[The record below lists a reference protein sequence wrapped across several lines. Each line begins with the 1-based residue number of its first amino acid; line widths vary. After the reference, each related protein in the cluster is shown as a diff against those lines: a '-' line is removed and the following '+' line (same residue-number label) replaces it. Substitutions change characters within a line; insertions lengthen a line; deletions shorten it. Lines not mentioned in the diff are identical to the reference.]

1 MDFQINSKKLWET
14 TIASS
19 KVTLGLLSAF
29 EGNGYNLIEEVI
41 GPLKKLIENGGNL
54 QQLEQNQRTSSIIP
68 EPITLKLPLTN
79 TPVRT
84 HRPYTVQRHDA
95 MEPNWERIDQ
105 NTIRVHLGNG
115 KYITSIAVT
124 TEAQLET
131 IIPEIRGSDFI
142 TIDCEFL
149 GMKKEMPILKLL
161 QIAVSKE
168 KGYAIQVDLVG
179 LEGIT
184 RHLKPVLEDTS
195 VNQIGWAYRGDAM
208 AIECYL
214 KDIDMAPVLDLQAK
228 LKPIAVEELSLGSA
242 VDRYA
247 KDWEGYND
255 FMTIKQFRDNFSF
268 SAHDCIWTKTPL
280 PAKALVYSIF
290 DVVCLFALAEAVSQ
304 YPNSEQH
311 YWPLTITHGSNPK
324 ALNRWQTQ
332 RAIGKNSSHPSP
344 IASTSP
350 PESARPTNRKK
361 KHFPPAPEFYDDN
374 DPQFQKDMQ
383 DALKRSKQEYISSVG
398 KQDGASGSNSHIDE
412 EKNGLGENNWHEE
425 EEEQDVSIY
434 ESEDDWRKDLDDSDN
449 VVHFTKENK
458 VPSPTITVS
467 SGNWGVREEHST
479 SENNLF
485 RSWPYERNTK
495 NSTPTPRNDDKPLPV
510 SQSIS
515 PSRSFSPRNTFAS
528 PKSRNIRSPN
538 VSNSHFQAK
547 PERDRYSADLKN
559 RSSGDQSGKF
569 SWGSHK
575 PQEMAEESWSRF
587 AIESGNLWQKGKDA
601 DLKDISSKPVVSAS
615 APVTPQVNKAKK
627 TFNTL
632 VNNFNINQSESN
644 DNWDTIDEQPRTME
658 MQMNQ
663 VPIRHNFSGPKVVN
677 PYDDEFD
684 DDDDDD
690 DDDEEDDE
698 VTKKNDKSSIPE
710 DSPTLADDIYLT
722 EAPYYLSVHKITAFE
737 HLNLIN
743 IPTQPYVAA
752 ITYHVVGERREM
764 AIKALQIYIA
774 TEDKGDSYTVV
785 LDQACLLKDRNR
797 IAGTKFGYL
806 LTHPDVKRVTW
817 FISFVQEKV
826 KEKLNFYIG
835 PSTDVSFMVAADL
848 GKEQS
853 FHNAAGHYLRQ
864 WSDWEKYY
872 EQKTNQDKAANKS
885 FGYAP
890 WDEKKL
896 RDAVLEHSAFCGL
909 VLYKLYKYPKSIDH
923 VDEKEFAA

>member
-1 MDFQINSKKLWET
+1 M
-14 TIASS
+14 
-19 KVTLGLLSAF
+19 
-29 EGNGYNLIEEVI
+29 
-41 GPLKKLIENGGNL
+41 PLK
-54 QQLEQNQRTSSIIP
+54 TS
-68 EPITLKLPLTN
+68 LTN

-124 TEAQLET
+124 TEAQLEA

-142 TIDCEFL
+142 TMDCEFL
-149 GMKKEMPILKLL
+149 GLKKEMPILKLI

-184 RHLKPVLEDTS
+184 RHLKPVLEDDS

-228 LKPIAVEELSLGSA
+228 LKPIAVEELSLSSA
-242 VDRYA
+242 VDKYA

-255 FMTIKQFRDNFSF
+255 FMAIKQFRDNFSF

-332 RAIGKNSSHPSP
+332 RAIGKNSSYPSA
-344 IASTSP
+344 INSISP
-350 PESARPTNRKK
+350 PGSERPTSRKK
-361 KHFPPAPEFYDDN
+361 KHFPPAPELYDDN
-374 DPQFQKDMQ
+374 DPQFQKDIQ
-383 DALKRSKQEYISSVG
+383 DAIKRSKQEYISSIG
-398 KQDGASGSNSHIDE
+398 KQYGASGSNSHIDE
-412 EKNGLGENNWHEE
+412 EKIGLGENNWHEE
-425 EEEQDVSIY
+425 EEEQDVDIY

-449 VVHFTKENK
+449 AVHFTKEK
-458 VPSPTITVS
+458 KESYPIITVS
-467 SGNWGVREEHST
+467 SGTWGEREEHPA

-495 NSTPTPRNDDKPLPV
+495 NSTPTPRNDNKPLPA
-510 SQSIS
+510 SQSAS
-515 PSRSFSPRNTFAS
+515 SSRSFSPRNTFTS

-569 SWGSHK
+569 SWDSHK

-587 AIESGNLWQKGKDA
+587 AIESETLWEKGKDA
-601 DLKDISSKPVVSAS
+601 DLKDISSKPVISAS
-615 APVTPQVNKAKK
+615 APVTPQINKAKK

-632 VNNFNINQSESN
+632 VNNFNVNQSESN
-644 DNWDTIDEQPRTME
+644 DDWDTIDEQPRTME

-684 DDDDDD
+684 DDDD
-690 DDDEEDDE
+690 EENDE
-698 VTKKNDKSSIPE
+698 VTKKDKSAIPE

-722 EAPYYLSVHKITAFE
+722 EAPGYLSVHKITLFE

-752 ITYHVVGERREM
+752 ITYHVIGERRDM
-764 AIKALQIYIA
+764 TIKALQIYIA

-785 LDQACLLKDRNR
+785 LDQACLLKDRSK
-797 IAGTKFGYL
+797 IAKTKFGYL

-817 FISFVQEKV
+817 FISFVKEKV
-826 KEKLNFYIG
+826 KEKLSFYIG
-835 PSTDVSFMVAADL
+835 SSTDVSFMVAADL
-848 GKEQS
+848 
-853 FHNAAGHYLRQ
+853 
-864 WSDWEKYY
+864 
-872 EQKTNQDKAANKS
+872 DKAANKS

-896 RDAVLEHSAFCGL
+896 RTSVLEHSAFCGL
-909 VLYKLYKYPKSIDH
+909 VLYKLYKCPKSIDH